1 FFFAIATPFVPLTI
15 VGMAL
20 LIAEGGLYLIGKY
33 IIPIQDTTTTFL
45 FTIMLGVG
53 TDYSIF
59 LIARYREERV
69 EGHDKRASVQT
80 SVTWSGESISTSAT
94 TVIIAFGAMT
104 ISSFTLL
111 QSIGV
116 GLGFGVLVALLV
128 SLTLIP
134 SFMLLAGD
142 RIFWPRSGKR
152 FESYA
157 VKARQKRVE
166 RPGYFRRAA
175 SFSVRR
181 PGLVLALTL
190 LVSLPAMYVAFTG
203 ATSYDFT
210 AGLTHA
216 ESVDGLA
223 VLEKSFGAGQ
233 IGPTQ
238 VLVQFPFATF
248 ADGKLTIPEYNHLEN
263 LSRNIT
269 ALANVRQVLGP
280 TRPNGVPVNPN
291 GLPAPLNAT
300 NLAFIGKDNRTA
312 MMTVLFADEPFT
324 PLSLSTVGQIRSLIS
339 GLQSSG
345 SSYALDNILVGG
357 ASASTLDFSAETVNQ
372 FNTMRILTVSAIFL
386 VLLVVLGSYPLA
398 ITGILSIGLSITWSY
413 AATLLFFN
421 DVLGSGVLFI
431 IPLVLFLLLYGIGM
445 DYNIFILTRIREEAQ
460 KGKETKQAVID
471 AVDRT
476 GGIIT
481 ALALILAG
489 ALGSLLLSS
498 NRLLEGFGFAIALA
512 VILDAM
518 VVRTYLVPAIMSVL
532 GRRAWWG
539 PNRLRR
545 VRFDKKND
553 TPSSNAGQPKA

>member
-1 FFFAIATPFVPLTI
+1 
-15 VGMAL
+15 
-20 LIAEGGLYLIGKY
+20 
-33 IIPIQDTTTTFL
+33 
-45 FTIMLGVG
+45 
-53 TDYSIF
+53 
-59 LIARYREERV
+59 
-69 EGHDKRASVQT
+69 
-80 SVTWSGESISTSAT
+80 
-94 TVIIAFGAMT
+94 MT

-116 GLGFGVLVALLV
+116 GLGFGVLIALLV
-128 SLTLIP
+128 SLTLIT
-134 SFMLLAGD
+134 SFILIAGD
-142 RIFWPRSGKR
+142 GIFQPISGKR

-157 VKARQKRVE
+157 VKARKKRSE

-175 SFSVRR
+175 GFSVKR

-190 LVSLPAMYVAFTG
+190 LVSIPAIYISLTG
-203 ATSYDFT
+203 TTSYDFT

-238 VLVQFPFATF
+238 VLVQFPGPILTNGNLTKSAQNSL
-248 ADGKLTIPEYNHLEN
+248 DGLSQIIEN
-263 LSRNIT
+263 LS
-269 ALANVRQVLGP
+269 NVNKVTGP
-280 TRPNGVPVNPN
+280 TRPNGV
-291 GLPAPLNAT
+291 LLDAT
-300 NLAFIGKDNRTA
+300 NMRGVMPLDRLAILGDIGKDNRTA
-312 MMTVLFADEPFT
+312 LVTVLFKDEPFT
-324 PLSLSTVGQIRSLIS
+324 ARSLDTVSQMRSAIGTIQKLNS
-339 GLQSSG
+339 TSLGQST
-345 SSYALDNILVGG
+345 ILVGG
-357 ASASTLDFSAETVNQ
+357 ASASTLDFSNETVGQ

-398 ITGILSIGLSITWSY
+398 ITGILSIGLSITWAY

-421 DVLGSGVLFI
+421 NVLGSGVLFI

-460 KGKETKQAVID
+460 KGKETHQAVVD

-512 VILDAM
+512 VVLDAM

-532 GRRAWWG
+532 GQRAWWG

-545 VRFDKKND
+545 VRFDKKNE
-553 TPSSNAGQPKA
+553 TQSARP